1 MFVCFRI
8 RNQQDLFRF
17 VEEHEPHDELQD
29 LQTMSDFDIHKTCET
44 YRCIEHLALGNHLL
58 CDSGTV
64 PKLIQYTVALYHVS
78 QMTTGK
84 FQLLDDLL
92 PQIRGKG
99 DRVLI
104 FSQVELNLV

>member
-1 MFVCFRI
+1 
-8 RNQQDLFRF
+8 
-17 VEEHEPHDELQD
+17 
-29 LQTMSDFDIHKTCET
+29 
-44 YRCIEHLALGNHLL
+44 
-58 CDSGTV
+58 
-64 PKLIQYTVALYHVS
+64 
-78 QMTTGK
+78 MTTGK